1 MSSVDMEASW
11 SSSAS
16 STAIAAAGADD
27 DIASGVGFRR
37 GGEEKKRV
45 LAGGWNDP
53 VRSVGFFLF
62 FSVFQGLAILVRGI

>member
-1 MSSVDMEASW
+1 MEASW

-53 VRSVGFFLF
+53 VRSVGLFLF
-62 FSVFQGLAILVRGI
+62 FSVFQGLAILLWGI